1 MCRMIL
7 LLTWCA
13 ASAVAQTPSVQH
25 IHWRRPAADDSCQVT
40 VAGKGLK
47 TATEVWTPF
56 GRLVREATE
65 KPADNVAAFN
75 GSLPADVP
83 PGIYPCR
90 VLADKGVSAVCYI
103 AVDDLPAQPVTDAS
117 EVNPPESACQ
127 IPCCLQ
133 GLIRPLKP
141 RYFAID
147 LQSGQQVAVEVVAR
161 RLNSSLDPVLSVAGP
176 DGREIEFAD
185 DTIGLAGDA
194 ALSFTASEAGR
205 YVVALRD
212 VQYAGGASHFFHLRI
227 SEGVA
232 AAGTFPG
239 RTSPADSVTVLLT
252 NGESQSATIFDQW
265 PLQTL
270 PVVTSNRPGS
280 TFAEV
285 FRTDR
290 TAVREVEP
298 NDAADAATELPP
310 GTNAVAGRFAQ
321 AGDVDWF
328 RVPLEKGQT
337 LAVIAHTRNL
347 GSPSDLVLSIH
358 DATGK
363 QLVTADESGT
373 FDARLTFTAPA
384 AAPYLLAV
392 RELTGSYGP
401 AWTYDLQLERDGWLE
416 ATTASDAIPLAQ
428 NSCAAVQVDVA
439 RFGFQQPFA
448 LQPVDVPAGLDIP
461 EVLVQPKQKTAT
473 ITIRTIHEEP
483 LKPQRL
489 RFHAVMAESGRTVPV
504 LIRPVMKKGEIAPPR
519 NPPRSGIFV
528 FQSPTAAPFV
538 LEPSTTEI
546 HVAAGGKIALPVK
559 AARTKDWTAPIQVTS
574 TVPAAELP
582 AGLVVKA
589 ASLKADE
596 GTVMIETTKEL
607 VPGHYTLSLQGTA
620 KKDKTTSV
628 QHLPTIRLVVDTSAT
643 ESDP

>member
-1 MCRMIL
+1 MCRIIL

-25 IHWRRPAADDSCQVT
+25 IYWQRPADDQSFQVT
-40 VAGKGLK
+40 VTGKGLK
-47 TATEVWTPF
+47 SATEVWTPF
-56 GRLVREATE
+56 ARLAREATE

-75 GSLPADVP
+75 GSLPAEVA

-117 EVNPPESACQ
+117 EVNPPESAYQ

-147 LQSGQQVAVEVVAR
+147 LQSGQHVAVEVVAR
-161 RLNSSLDPVLSVAGP
+161 RLNSSLDPVLSVTGP
-176 DGREIEFAD
+176 NGRELEFAD

-205 YVVALRD
+205 HVVALRD
-212 VQYAGGASHFFHLRI
+212 VQYAGGATHFFHLRI
-227 SEGVA
+227 SEGGA
-232 AAGTFPG
+232 AAATFPG

-252 NGESQSATIFDQW
+252 NGESQSATISDHL

-270 PVVTSNRPGS
+270 PVVNSNKSGG

-290 TAVREVEP
+290 AAVREVEP
-298 NDAADAATELPP
+298 NDDADAATELPP
-310 GTNAVAGRFAQ
+310 ETGAVAGRFAQ

-328 RVPLEKGQT
+328 RLPLKKDET

-363 QLVTADESGT
+363 QLATADESGA

-401 AWTYDLQLERDGWLE
+401 AWTYDLQLERGGWLE

-461 EVLVQPKQKTAT
+461 EVLVQAKQKAAT
-473 ITIRTIHEEP
+473 ITIRATSEEA

-489 RFHAVMAESGRTVPV
+489 RFHAVMAESGRPVPV
-504 LIRPVMKKGEIAPPR
+504 LIRPVLKKGEIAPPR

-528 FQSPTAAPFV
+528 YRSPTAAPFV
-538 LEPSTTEI
+538 LEPSTVELN
-546 HVAAGGKIALPVK
+546 VAAGAQISLPVK
-559 AARTKDWTAPIQVTS
+559 ATRTKDWTSPIEVSS

-596 GTVMIETTKEL
+596 GTVTIETTKEL
-607 VPGHYTLSLQGTA
+607 KPGHYTLSLQGTT

-628 QHLPTIRLVVDTSAT
+628 QHLPTIRLIVNAATT
-643 ESDP
+643 ESGT